1 MWKYQPVHKDMP
13 RIYFKDLIEKKKVDY
28 NGWKT
33 SSNMNLSKTLQACNS
48 SESFCNWKNGIIRT
62 IHIRLDR

>member
-1 MWKYQPVHKDMP
+1 MERDICGITNQFIGYAKNIFQGLDK
-13 RIYFKDLIEKKKVDY
+13 EEKVDY

-48 SESFCNWKNGIIRT
+48 SESFCN
-62 IHIRLDR
+62 